1 MCRVA
6 TLQLGTGEHQQGI
19 NASTGHHGSN
29 GLDYS
34 IIFYTDPKNIAMC
47 TTSVDRRPRLAQK
60 TKSGPHL

>member
-19 NASTGHHGSN
+19 NASTVHQSKVMLNTRN

-34 IIFYTDPKNIAMC
+34 IISMLYRNANYLDVPSI
-47 TTSVDRRPRLAQK
+47 S
-60 TKSGPHL
+60 